1 MFTGI
6 IKDKGR
12 IVAIAEGNKS
22 RRMTI
27 VSKLDLELLQI
38 GASVA
43 CDGCCLTVV
52 EKMQD
57 TMTFD
62 VAAETMAL
70 TTLGEWDIDTRV
82 NLETSLRMGD
92 ELGGHMMSGHV
103 DGVAV
108 VEDVKADGD
117 SWRFKIRV
125 LDKFAQYISPKGS
138 VALNGI
144 SLTVNEVEG
153 SVFGVCIIPH
163 TWEVTNIKTWD
174 EGTRINL
181 EVDQLAR
188 YVARILQKESA

>member
-6 IKDKGR
+6 IRDKGK
-12 IVAIAEGNKS
+12 IISISEGDKS
-22 RRMTI
+22 RRITMKTKI
-27 VSKLDLELLQI
+27 DLEPISI

-52 EKMQD
+52 EKTQD
-57 TMTFD
+57 TLTFD
-62 VAAETMAL
+62 VGAETMDL
-70 TTLGEWDIDTRV
+70 TTLGDWEIDKCV

-92 ELGGHMMSGHV
+92 ELGGHMVSGHV
-103 DGVAV
+103 DGVAI
-108 VEDVKADGD
+108 VESVKPDGE

-125 LDKFAQYISPKGS
+125 PDQFAQYISPKGS

-153 SVFGVCIIPH
+153 AVFGVCIIPH
-163 TWEVTNIKTWD
+163 TWDVTNIKSWD

-188 YVARILQKESA
+188 YVARILQK

>member
-6 IKDKGR
+6 IRDTGR
-12 IVAIAEGNKS
+12 LIAIAEGNKS
-22 RRMTI
+22 RRITI
-27 VSKLDLELLQI
+27 STKLDLSSISI

-52 EKMQD
+52 EKTED

-62 VAAETMAL
+62 VAAETMDL
-70 TTLGEWDIDTRV
+70 TTLGEWDIDSGV
-82 NLETSLRMGD
+82 NLETSLRLGD
-92 ELGGHMMSGHV
+92 ELGGHMVSGHV
-103 DGVAV
+103 DSIAV
-108 VEDVKADGD
+108 VESVKPDGD

-125 LDKFAQYISPKGS
+125 PDKFARYISPKGS

-163 TWEVTNIKTWD
+163 TWEVTNIHTWD

-188 YVARILQKESA
+188 YVARILQKDEA

>member
-6 IKDKGR
+6 IRDKGK
-12 IVAIAEGNKS
+12 IIAVAEGNKS
-22 RRMTI
+22 RRITI
-27 VSKLDLELLQI
+27 ATKLDLENIQI

-52 EKMQD
+52 EKSQD
-57 TMTFD
+57 TLTFD
-62 VAAETMAL
+62 VGAETMDL
-70 TTLGEWDIDTRV
+70 TTLGDWDIDKCV

-92 ELGGHMMSGHV
+92 ELGGHMVSGHV
-103 DGVAV
+103 DGIAT
-108 VEDVKADGD
+108 VESVSHDGD

-125 LDKFAQYISPKGS
+125 PDQFAQYISPKGS

-163 TWEVTNIKTWD
+163 TWDVTNVKTWD

-188 YVARILQKESA
+188 YVARILHKNNA

>member
-12 IVAIAEGNKS
+12 IVAIAEGDKS
-22 RRMTI
+22 RRITI
-27 VSKLDLELLQI
+27 VSGLDLTALQI

-52 EKMQD
+52 EKTQD

-70 TTLGEWDIDTRV
+70 TTLGGWVIDTRV
-82 NLETSLRMGD
+82 NLETSLRLGD

-103 DGVAV
+103 DGVAN
-108 VEDVKADGD
+108 VESVKADGD

-125 LDKFAQYISPKGS
+125 PDNFAHYISPKGS

-174 EGTRINL
+174 EGTHINL

>member
-6 IKDKGR
+6 IRDKGR
-12 IVAIAEGNKS
+12 ITAIAEGDNS

-27 VSKLDLELLQI
+27 ATKLDLSHIEI

-52 EKMQD
+52 EKTQD

-62 VAAETMAL
+62 IGAETMAL
-70 TTLGEWDIDTRV
+70 TTLGDWVIDSRI

-92 ELGGHMMSGHV
+92 ELGGHMVSGHV
-103 DGVAV
+103 DGIAV
-108 VEDVKADGD
+108 VENVKPDGD

-125 LDKFAQYISPKGS
+125 PDDLAKFIVPKGS

-153 SVFGVCIIPH
+153 AVFGVCIIPH
-163 TWEVTNIKTWD
+163 TWEVTNIHTWD
-174 EGTRINL
+174 EDSRINL
-181 EVDQLAR
+181 EVDQMAR
-188 YVARILQKESA
+188 YVARILQK